1 MLVEK
6 KIHENITLL
15 NIPFGSQLR
24 LCINKQENAKY
35 NWYIKYDNCSN
46 MVQLSEESDSLITPE
61 LYKEKRFQY
70 ICIVCN
76 GENEEKYIIDVNIVK
91 VFFEIEPI
99 KQKYLLGEPV
109 YLQVDLNKK
118 IEKDMSI
125 NWQEYNAENEKWEY
139 ISDDRVLEIIPK
151 EPKYENRSYRAIVK
165 FDEFESVSKIYD
177 VSWDKIITKQP
188 TAKAILFNDEK
199 IQLAVEVVE
208 EQANNVK
215 YAWQYK
221 EGDGNW
227 QYIENAT
234 KPRYTVYS
242 RLLECVITDIR
253 CEIKLDDHTVYSNET
268 EVIHLKRG
276 KHAFVVE
283 PARDAI
289 KVCAGE
295 SVDIEVIVRS
305 EEPMKYRWE
314 KKNGNKYVSLPSKY
328 NDTVLRI
335 DNVQK
340 KDEGLYRCIVFD
352 EEEVIVSEDIS
363 LEVTS
368 NYKEIKA
375 DIFMVVDRDND
386 KLCYGQNIYHN
397 IAFNGL
403 MHFEHLLSAIEKK
416 EEKLQINSAME
427 NAGKCL
433 INNLSLKNGEI
444 LSVKDLIYADIFQAK
459 NDAID
464 IINSLFK
471 DTNREHKL
479 VDLYGND
486 EKVVNV
492 SLIRFAN
499 IINEFIKNKQIYKII
514 WENEYNIVNS
524 GNEKRKVIND
534 NLDKIH
540 IDKCLVDLWFKTFKC
555 GEEVLSV
562 AISKDNFNKEY
573 LIITV
578 TETDEKCMR
587 ETVNLYKY
595 VLD

>member
-1 MLVEK
+1 MTDDNEVSTYEIEVEIVEVIKDNEEKALVLNVGESK
-6 KIHENITLL
+6 QIDLTLNKI
-15 NIPFGSQLR
+15 
-24 LCINKQENAKY
+24 A
-35 NWYIKYDNCSN
+35 
-46 MVQLSEESDSLITPE
+46 ESDSKVVWQK
-61 LYKEKRFQY
+61 YDDDKKKWMKY
-70 ICIVCN
+70 S
-76 GENEEKYIIDVNIVK
+76 EEISLQLKQEDLKFETAKYRSLVY
-91 VFFEIEPI
+91 FRGFEIAGMPI
-99 KQKYLLGEPV
+99 TV
-109 YLQVDLNKK
+109 
-118 IEKDMSI
+118 
-125 NWQEYNAENEKWEY
+125 KWEK
-139 ISDDRVLEIIPK
+139 L
-151 EPKYENRSYRAIVK
+151 
-165 FDEFESVSKIYD
+165 
-177 VSWDKIITKQP
+177 ITKQP

-283 PARDAI
+283 PARDTI
-289 KVCAGE
+289 KACAGE

-305 EEPMKYRWE
+305 KEPMKYRWE

-328 NDTVLRI
+328 NDKVLHI

-352 EEEVIVSEDIS
+352 EEEVIVSEDVS
-363 LEVTS
+363 LEITS

-386 KLCYGQNIYHN
+386 KLCYGKNIYHN

-416 EEKLQINSAME
+416 EEKLKINSAME

-444 LSVKDLIYADIFQAK
+444 LSVEDLIYADIFQAK

-464 IINSLFK
+464 IIDSLFK

-514 WENEYNIVNS
+514 WENEYNIVNF
-524 GNEKRKVIND
+524 GNEKRKIING

-540 IDKCLVDLWFKTFKC
+540 IDKCHIDLWFKTFKC

-578 TETDEKCMR
+578 NETDEKCMR
-587 ETVNLYKY
+587 ETINLYKY